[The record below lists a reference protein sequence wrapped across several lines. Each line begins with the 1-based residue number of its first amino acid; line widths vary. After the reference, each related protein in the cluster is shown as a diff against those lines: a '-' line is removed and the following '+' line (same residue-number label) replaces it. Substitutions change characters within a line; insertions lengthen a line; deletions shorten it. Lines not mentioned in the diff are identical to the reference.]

1 MINCPICL
9 EDSKSFVTLEC
20 KHNLCLHCFQQCIS
34 HNLVRCSIC
43 RKNIPEINNIL
54 KYINILKTQIEDL
67 EDNISDIR
75 DNVEELHEQILNTE
89 GEKEELQDRFEEL
102 WAQIN

>member
-43 RKNIPEINNIL
+43 RKNIHQINNIL

-67 EDNISDIR
+67 EDNLSDVR
-75 DNVEELHEQILNTE
+75 DKVEELEEQVLNVE

>member
-9 EDSKSFVTLEC
+9 ENSNSFVTLEC

-34 HNLVRCSIC
+34 HALVKWSLC
-43 RKNIPEINNIL
+43 RKNIPEINNFI
-54 KYINILKTQIEDL
+54 KYINNLKTQIEEL
-67 EDNISDIR
+67 EDNITDIR
-75 DNVEELHEQILNTE
+75 DEIEELQEQILNTE
-89 GEKEELQDRFEEL
+89 GEKEELEDRLEEL

>member
-20 KHNLCLHCFQQCIS
+20 KHNLCLDCLQQCIS

-43 RKNIPEINNIL
+43 RKNIRQINNIL

-67 EDNISDIR
+67 EDNLSDVR
-75 DNVEELHEQILNTE
+75 DKVEELEEQVLNVE

>member
-9 EDSKSFVTLEC
+9 ENSKSFVTFEC

-34 HNLVRCSIC
+34 HNLVKCSMC
-43 RKNIPEINNIL
+43 RKDIPEINNFL
-54 KYINILKTQIEDL
+54 KYINYLKTRIENL
-67 EDNISDIR
+67 ENNISDII
-75 DNVEELHEQILNTE
+75 DEVEELQEQILNVE
-89 GEKEELQDRFEEL
+89 DEKEELEDRLEEL

>member
-9 EDSKSFVTLEC
+9 ENSKSFVTFEC

-34 HNLVRCSIC
+34 HNLVKCSMC
-43 RKNIPEINNIL
+43 RKDIPEINNFL
-54 KYINILKTQIEDL
+54 KYINNLKTQIEDL
-67 EDNISDIR
+67 EDR
-75 DNVEELHEQILNTE
+75 L
-89 GEKEELQDRFEEL
+89 EEL